1 MQSAQAID
9 RLDRPSIR
17 RAEGIDR
24 RRHRRVLWQV
34 PVRGLTGS
42 GEEFTCNTIDVCA
55 GGIRINL
62 ARPLEK
68 GENLVLYVED
78 IGRVEGVIVRVLNEV
93 GYAVE
98 FRVPQ
103 RKREKIADALTWLVN
118 KDKLGL
124 TDERID
130 ERRSATGQVIAIHG
144 KEISIACAVADVSL
158 FGVALK
164 TAGPRPMIGD
174 RVQIGER
181 AGTCVRYID
190 GGFAVDFRTLHGT
203 DI

>member
-1 MQSAQAID
+1 MQSAQASQTAQ
-9 RLDRPSIR
+9 RSSLRKTE
-17 RAEGIDR
+17 ATDR
-24 RRHRRVLWQV
+24 RRHRRVMWQV
-34 PVRGLTGS
+34 PVRGLTGT
-42 GEEFTCNTIDVCA
+42 GEEFACNTIDVCA

-62 ARPLEK
+62 ARPLTK
-68 GENLVLYVED
+68 GEELVLYID
-78 IGRVEGVIVRVLNEV
+78 CIGRVEGAVVRVLNEV
-93 GYAVE
+93 GYAIE
-98 FRVPQ
+98 FRVPP

-118 KDKLGL
+118 KDRLGL
-124 TDERID
+124 SDERIA
-130 ERRSATGQVIAIHG
+130 ERRPATGQMIAIHG
-144 KEISIACAVADVSL
+144 KGVSIACAVVDVSV

-190 GGFAVDFRTLHGT
+190 GGFAVDFRTLDGT

>member
-1 MQSAQAID
+1 MQAAQATD
-9 RLDRPSIR
+9 RLDRPSLR
-17 RAEGIDR
+17 KAEGPDR
-24 RRHRRVLWQV
+24 RRHRRVMWQV

-42 GEEFTCNTIDVCA
+42 GEEFSCNTVDVCA

-68 GENLVLYVED
+68 GENLVLYIED
-78 IGRVEGVIVRVLNEV
+78 IGRVEGVVVRVLNEI
-93 GYAVE
+93 GYAIE
-98 FRVPQ
+98 FRAPQ

-124 TDERID
+124 EDERIA
-130 ERRSATGQVIAIHG
+130 ERRPTMGQVIAIHG
-144 KEISIACAVADVSL
+144 KGVSIACAVADVSL

-190 GGFAVDFRTLHGT
+190 GGFAVDFKTAHGT

>member
-1 MQSAQAID
+1 MQSAQATD
-9 RLDRPSIR
+9 RPDRPSIR
-17 RAEGIDR
+17 KVEGVDR

-42 GEEFTCNTIDVCA
+42 GEEFACNTVDVCA
-55 GGIRINL
+55 GGLRINL

-68 GENLVLYVED
+68 GENLVLYIED
-78 IGRVEGVIVRVLNEV
+78 IGRVEGVIVRVLNEI
-93 GYAVE
+93 GYAIE
-98 FRVPQ
+98 FRVPP

-118 KDKLGL
+118 KDRLGL
-124 TDERID
+124 SDERIA
-130 ERRSATGQVIAIHG
+130 ERRPATGQVIAIHG
-144 KEISIACAVADVSL
+144 KGVAIACAIADVSL

-164 TAGPRPMIGD
+164 TSGPRPMIGD

-181 AGTCVRYID
+181 AGTCVRYIE

>member
-1 MQSAQAID
+1 MQSAQSIN
-9 RLDRPSIR
+9 RLDRASVR
-17 RAEGIDR
+17 RAEGLDR

-34 PVRGLTGS
+34 PVRGLTGL

-78 IGRVEGVIVRVLNEV
+78 IGRVEGVIVRVLNEI
-93 GYAVE
+93 GYAIE
-98 FRVPQ
+98 FRVPP

-118 KDKLGL
+118 KDRLGL
-124 TDERID
+124 SDERIA
-130 ERRSATGQVIAIHG
+130 ERRPATGQVIAIHG
-144 KEISIACAVADVSL
+144 KGISIACAVADVSL

>member
-1 MQSAQAID
+1 MQSAQASQTAQ
-9 RLDRPSIR
+9 RSSLRKTE
-17 RAEGIDR
+17 ATDR
-24 RRHRRVLWQV
+24 RRHRRVMWQV
-34 PVRGLTGS
+34 PVRGLTGT
-42 GEEFTCNTIDVCA
+42 GEEFACNTIDVCA

-62 ARPLEK
+62 ARPLTK
-68 GENLVLYVED
+68 GEELVLYID
-78 IGRVEGVIVRVLNEV
+78 SIGRVEGAVVRVLNEV
-93 GYAVE
+93 GYAIE
-98 FRVPQ
+98 FRVPP

-118 KDKLGL
+118 KDRLGL
-124 TDERID
+124 SDERIA
-130 ERRSATGQVIAIHG
+130 ERRPATGQVIAIHG
-144 KEISIACAVADVSL
+144 KGVSIACAVVDVSL

-190 GGFAVDFRTLHGT
+190 GGFAVDFRTLDGT

>member
-1 MQSAQAID
+1 MQSAQASQTAQ
-9 RLDRPSIR
+9 RSSLRKTE
-17 RAEGIDR
+17 ATDR
-24 RRHRRVLWQV
+24 RRHRRVMWQV
-34 PVRGLTGS
+34 PVRGLTGT
-42 GEEFTCNTIDVCA
+42 GEEFACNTIDVCA

-62 ARPLEK
+62 ARPLTK
-68 GENLVLYVED
+68 GEELVLYID
-78 IGRVEGVIVRVLNEV
+78 GIGRVEGAVVRVLNEV
-93 GYAVE
+93 GYAIE
-98 FRVPQ
+98 FRVPP

-118 KDKLGL
+118 KDRLGL
-124 TDERID
+124 SDERIA
-130 ERRSATGQVIAIHG
+130 ERRPATGQVIAIHG
-144 KEISIACAVADVSL
+144 KGVSIACAVVDVSL

-190 GGFAVDFRTLHGT
+190 GGFAVDFRTLDGT

>member
-1 MQSAQAID
+1 MQSAQATV
-9 RLDRPSIR
+9 RPVRPSIR
-17 RAEGIDR
+17 KVEGVDR

-42 GEEFTCNTIDVCA
+42 GEEFACNTVDVCA
-55 GGIRINL
+55 GGLRINL

-68 GENLVLYVED
+68 GENLVLYIED
-78 IGRVEGVIVRVLNEV
+78 IGRIEGVIVRVLNEI
-93 GYAVE
+93 GYAIE
-98 FRVPQ
+98 FRVPP

-118 KDKLGL
+118 KDRLGL
-124 TDERID
+124 SDERIA
-130 ERRSATGQVIAIHG
+130 ERRPATGQVIAIHG
-144 KEISIACAVADVSL
+144 KGVAIACAIADVSL

-164 TAGPRPMIGD
+164 TSGPRPMIGD

-181 AGTCVRYID
+181 AGTCVRYIE

>member
-1 MQSAQAID
+1 MQSAQATD

-17 RAEGIDR
+17 KAEGLDR
-24 RRHRRVLWQV
+24 RRHRRVMWQV

-42 GEEFTCNTIDVCA
+42 GEEFACNTIDVCA
-55 GGIRINL
+55 GGLRINL

-68 GENLVLYVED
+68 GENVVLYIED
-78 IGRVEGVIVRVLNEV
+78 IGRVEGFVVRVLNEI
-93 GYAVE
+93 GYAIE
-98 FRVPQ
+98 FRVPP

-118 KDKLGL
+118 KDRLGL
-124 TDERID
+124 TDERIA
-130 ERRSATGQVIAIHG
+130 ERRPSSGQVIAIHG
-144 KEISIACAVADVSL
+144 KGVSIACAIADVSL

-164 TAGPRPMIGD
+164 TAGLRPMIGD
-174 RVQIGER
+174 RVQIEER
-181 AGTCVRYID
+181 AGTCVRYIE